1 MAIRFTLK
9 DDLVGE
15 ELKSKLNSFG
25 LELVYNEEDAQL
37 LNSKEEKRKIRNYQ
51 KIILIKRKMIKLNSY
66 ILLMRF
72 LWKKI

>member
-37 LNSKEEKRKIRNYQ
+37 LNSKEEKKEDKKLSENNFNKKKNDKI
-51 KIILIKRKMIKLNSY
+51 K
-66 ILLMRF
+66 
-72 LWKKI
+72 

>member
-9 DDLVGE
+9 DDLIGE

-37 LNSKEEKRKIRNYQ
+37 LNSKEEKKEDKKLSENNFNKKKNDKI
-51 KIILIKRKMIKLNSY
+51 K
-66 ILLMRF
+66 
-72 LWKKI
+72 